1 MSKGS
6 AGPHLGGPPD
16 RLNQLLRRGPGP
28 PSGLGVHLDA
38 IRALGDMGNGNGNQ
52 LLHLGVESA
61 GANTWRPNA
70 SNAAYMSG
78 ASSRRLCANSAES
91 SG

>member
-1 MSKGS
+1 LHFDFLPILGQGSDREACVGKGS
-6 AGPHLGGPPD
+6 A
-16 RLNQLLRRGPGP
+16 GP

-38 IRALGDMGNGNGNQ
+38 IRALGDMGNGNQ
-52 LLHLGVESA
+52 LLRLGVESA

>member
-1 MSKGS
+1 
-6 AGPHLGGPPD
+6 
-16 RLNQLLRRGPGP
+16 
-28 PSGLGVHLDA
+28 
-38 IRALGDMGNGNGNQ
+38 MGNGNGNQ